1 MESTVAKRGEQ
12 IFSLSFRRTDG
23 RVKVIVKAHEV
34 IENLM
39 RSWGSG
45 ERGAVVDFGGRN
57 WISPTP
63 LEVWDLSPKMAVVLP
78 YADGY
83 YTLND
88 PGGELFVLEHGVRGT
103 NAVNISFLRI
113 VGVSEGIEFEVPG
126 VHSLSFLKETQN
138 RVNGAVKRLY
148 TDFLLPVDLTLQINT
163 QETRL

>member
-34 IENLM
+34 IEDLM

-45 ERGAVVDFGGRN
+45 ERGAVIDFGGRN
-57 WISPTP
+57 WVSPTP
-63 LEVWDLSPKMAVVLP
+63 LEVWDLSPKMAQLLP
-78 YADGY
+78 YGEGY
-83 YTLND
+83 YTINE
-88 PGGELFVLEHGVRGT
+88 PGGELFLSDNGIRHGA
-103 NAVNISFLRI
+103 AVNISFLRI
-113 VGVSEGIEFEVPG
+113 VGVSEGVEFEVPG